1 MAFIAQKGAASRGNR
16 RQTQHAE
23 EVTPV
28 GSFSESFRVS
38 SLAAHRQNKNSA
50 RDAKAGKTQNAAQDA
65 STSTP
70 DWSIIFPGRS
80 SAAAPTL
87 SHSSASAHVAATT
100 DSRAAT
106 AGDGLDEKAVDVSIL
121 ADEQPRSLDEN
132 VEAGTS
138 GLTLTMPAW
147 HEDTG
152 RFLSRRTIAPAFD
165 ADDEADLEDE
175 PDLDISAAQ
184 SGAARAARSEQWM
197 LESLDSPSIFGS
209 EHPSTFVEES
219 RAELHGSIVL
229 PSESSA
235 SNVAHD
241 SGDKSAADSRIE
253 GDGYASDLH
262 FPEVPDR
269 SAPGKSAPRGAS
281 QEAVWSWAS
290 VQRGGS
296 LLRAASE
303 THLTSS
309 EGEVD
314 DLPDMT
320 ASQLQLKRDNDAS
333 DAHFDAL
340 LDATPAAQSAGIGSK
355 PIKRRHRKAGGSER
369 SKRSATETSRSAS
382 VARMR
387 DARPRRPATRRNASS
402 RRAAHATSVKHTE
415 AASQSVGKRLLRK
428 VFSRLFSADAELLDA
443 LLNDS
448 GPLAVDQGE
457 VEQFENLRM
466 SSRYARGTDRQAFEL
481 DLESLPRRPPRMR
494 MLLDGRE
501 VEDLTGEEDEGDGE
515 EEGKAADPS
524 ASEHPVFPQRPLAQ
538 SSAAL
543 ATALELARR
552 RRSSSVASGCPLS
565 PEPEPTTLEALQAA
579 LIHNGIL
586 RVPTP
591 LRILGELARALQDA
605 VWGEAVVNDSLSNV
619 DTRELEEALKQRKG
633 STLLHD
639 SEDEQDGDVA
649 HYAHDRTGSDRAL
662 AGHSG
667 TRLSARRLSLGNG
680 LQTVPRAWNG
690 NVHPSLRGRSTFAI
704 EQGAP
709 AIEG

>member
-16 RQTQHAE
+16 RQTQRAE

-38 SLAAHRQNKNSA
+38 SLAAHQGHRNSA
-50 RDAKAGKTQNAAQDA
+50 RDAKAGKTQNTAQDA

-80 SAAAPTL
+80 SVAAPTL
-87 SHSSASAHVAATT
+87 SHSSASALVATT
-100 DSRAAT
+100 TESRATT
-106 AGDGLDEKAVDVSIL
+106 AGDGLDEKADVSNL
-121 ADEQPRSLDEN
+121 ADEQRRSVDESA
-132 VEAGTS
+132 EAGAS

-152 RFLSRRTIAPAFD
+152 RFLSRRTVAPAFD

-175 PDLDISAAQ
+175 PDLNTTATQ

-209 EHPSTFVEES
+209 EHPSIFVEES
-219 RAELHGSIVL
+219 RAELYGSIAL

-235 SNVAHD
+235 SNVARG
-241 SGDKSAADSRIE
+241 SGGKSAAGSRTE

-281 QEAVWSWAS
+281 QEAVWSWAA
-290 VQRGGS
+290 VQRGTS
-296 LLRAASE
+296 LLRSASE

-309 EGEVD
+309 EDEVD
-314 DLPDMT
+314 DFHDMT

-355 PIKRRHRKAGGSER
+355 PFKRRHRKAGGSER

-402 RRAAHATSVKHTE
+402 RRAAHASSAKHTE

-457 VEQFENLRM
+457 VEHFENLRM

-501 VEDLTGEEDEGDGE
+501 VEDLTEEEDEGDDE
-515 EEGKAADPS
+515 EEGKAAERP
-524 ASEHPVFPQRPLAQ
+524 ASEHKIFPQRPLAP

-552 RRSSSVASGCPLS
+552 RRSSSVASGSPLS
-565 PEPEPTTLEALQAA
+565 REPEPTTLEALQAA

-649 HYAHDRTGSDRAL
+649 HYAHERTGSDGAL
-662 AGHSG
+662 AGDSG
-667 TRLSARRLSLGNG
+667 TRLSARRLSLGHG